1 MNNWQAA
8 VHISHCTYLQNKMTM
23 DNCVI
28 IILSSQ
34 AQPCPPP
41 PHHPHQNNCVTIIST
56 PGGAVERGLGG
67 WTPPPTLY
75 RPLSSS
81 WRSICSCPCGNCPL
95 PETDTLGTI
104 HDTFNNHWESSSRSV
119 ISAETKHYGCHSH
132 SVCRRWK
139 YRSDKERI
147 FTKFLA
153 HADSDIL
160 KVRRQRVNRQYTRAP
175 QQPSATPDPLASP
188 LLSLS
193 PSLNNMPCPTPMQKR
208 RLVAFADGSTC
219 GRISEKDKHEAQPG
233 VLVGS
238 AVRAI
243 LGLRSMDDS
252 ACHSD
257 VPWS

>member
-1 MNNWQAA
+1 
-8 VHISHCTYLQNKMTM
+8 VHWRLTSDNPVVVGGDIPLYLLHQQVPKKRPDSADPWLDCTKPYCFRDRDK
-23 DNCVI
+23 
-28 IILSSQ
+28 
-34 AQPCPPP
+34 
-41 PHHPHQNNCVTIIST
+41 
-56 PGGAVERGLGG
+56 
-67 WTPPPTLY
+67 
-75 RPLSSS
+75 
-81 WRSICSCPCGNCPL
+81 
-95 PETDTLGTI
+95 
-104 HDTFNNHWESSSRSV
+104 
-119 ISAETKHYGCHSH
+119 TKDITTVPFH
-132 SVCRRWK
+132 VRRWK